1 MKFFW
6 VFIMRV
12 LILLSFR
19 VILLFLHRVYS
30 FCSYLGC
37 FPVIPISSVLPL
49 WSPVIPTW
57 SILLLFLPGMF
68 SVCSYWY
75 ILQGRADKTLLP
87 VQAKPTDWICN
98 CHLSHIPHIAYCD
111 NIWAISDF
119 SELYS
124 QAWERDEGTGA
135 NQWKLPAMVSW
146 PIQIAHRGQVSISYP
161 PPLHTTPCLARARWL
176 PYLPL
181 PTSRWVSSNS
191 TRDTISVDR
200 CGRPAL
206 SLKLGN
212 TGFSSLAHAKR
223 LCLRSTGAAWLGGYC
238 SGT

>member
-1 MKFFW
+1 MSVKLPFQKKEECHYFHFLHSILVYLLATCWNFFEFLSC
-6 VFIMRV
+6 VF
-12 LILLSFR
+12 LFCCLSELSFCTLF
-19 VILLFLHRVYS
+19 VPNWSVFLLFLPGV
-30 FCSYLGC
+30 
-37 FPVIPISSVLPL
+37 
-49 WSPVIPTW
+49 PTW

-98 CHLSHIPHIAYCD
+98 CHLSHILHIAYRD

-135 NQWKLPAMVSW
+135 NQWKLPTRVSW

-161 PPLHTTPCLARARWL
+161 PPPFTPPPVW
-176 PYLPL
+176 PEPGDY
-181 PTSRWVSSNS
+181 PTSPYPHQNGSAQTVLEL
-191 TRDTISVDR
+191 
-200 CGRPAL
+200 P
-206 SLKLGN
+206 
-212 TGFSSLAHAKR
+212 FQ
-223 LCLRSTGAAWLGGYC
+223 
-238 SGT
+238 